1 MGVGFNFFGVKYTDI
16 LISATMGDLTGVVL
30 LLLTN
35 YGSNRAVVIIG
46 MTVLT
51 ILSSVAN
58 CILNKYRYL

>member
-35 YGSNRAVVIIG
+35 YGSNRALVIIG

-58 CILNKYRYL
+58 CIGN

>member
-58 CILNKYRYL
+58 CIGS